1 MSKEKLQKIIQR
13 ATTDFDFRKRLIQ
26 EPREVLMDEGFS
38 IPPEKKVVIVES
50 TDDMFYV
57 VLSTPEKEKKAEPQ
71 PLEYTIED
79 NVVHLKGRLDSY
91 TVEQVREIFLDW
103 EKDISFELKDLTY
116 ISSAGL
122 SFFLRIHKQLD
133 QSGHKMSL
141 MNMQPAVRNVFVL
154 GGFDKIFNI

>member
-26 EPREVLMDEGFS
+26 EPRDVLMDEGFS
-38 IPPEKKVVIVES
+38 IPPEKKVVILES

-57 VLSTPEKEKKAEPQ
+57 VLPLSEKDKKATPQ
-71 PLEYTIED
+71 PLEYTIEND
-79 NVVHLKGRLDSY
+79 VVYLKGRLDSY
-91 TVEQVREIFLDW
+91 TVEQIRETFLGW
-103 EKDISFELKDLTY
+103 KKDISFDLKDLTY

-133 QSGHKMSL
+133 QTGHKMGL
-141 MNMQPAVRNVFVL
+141 LNLQPAVKNVFVL
-154 GGFDKIFNI
+154 GGFDKIFKI

>member
-13 ATTDFDFRKRLIQ
+13 ATTDLDFRKRLIQ

-38 IPPEKKVVIVES
+38 IPLGKKVSILES

-57 VLSTPEKEKKAEPQ
+57 VLPLSDKEKKTEPQ
-71 PLEYTIED
+71 PFEHAIEED
-79 NVVHLKGRLDSY
+79 VVYFKGRLDSY
-91 TVEQVREIFLDW
+91 TVEEVRETFLGW
-103 EKDISFELKDLTY
+103 EKDISFDLKDLTY

-141 MNMQPAVRNVFVL
+141 VNIQPAVRNVFVL

>member
-13 ATTDFDFRKRLIQ
+13 ATTNLDFRKRLIQ

-38 IPPEKKVVIVES
+38 IPPGKKVSILES

-57 VLSTPEKEKKAEPQ
+57 VLPLSDKEKKTEPQ
-71 PLEYTIED
+71 PFEHAIED
-79 NVVHLKGRLDSY
+79 DVVYFKGRLDSY
-91 TVEQVREIFLDW
+91 TVEEVRETFLGW
-103 EKDISFELKDLTY
+103 EKDISFDLKDLTY

-141 MNMQPAVRNVFVL
+141 VNIQPAVRNVFVL

>member
-13 ATTDFDFRKRLIQ
+13 ATTDLDFRKRLIQ

-38 IPPEKKVVIVES
+38 IPLGKKVSILES

-57 VLSTPEKEKKAEPQ
+57 VLSLSDKEKKTEPQ
-71 PLEYTIED
+71 PFEHAIED
-79 NVVHLKGRLDSY
+79 DVVYLKGRLDSY
-91 TVEQVREIFLDW
+91 TVEEVRETFLGW
-103 EKDISFELKDLTY
+103 EKDISFDLKDLTY

-141 MNMQPAVRNVFVL
+141 VNIQPAVRNVFVL

>member
-1 MSKEKLQKIIQR
+1 MSKEKLQEIIQR
-13 ATTDFDFRKRLIQ
+13 ATTDLDFRKRLIQ

-38 IPPEKKVVIVES
+38 IPLGKKVAILES

-57 VLSTPEKEKKAEPQ
+57 ILPLSDKEKKTEPQ
-71 PLEYTIED
+71 PFEYAIED
-79 NVVHLKGRLDSY
+79 DVVYLKGRLDSY
-91 TVEQVREIFLDW
+91 TVEEVRETFLGW
-103 EKDISFELKDLTY
+103 EKDISFDLKDLTY

-141 MNMQPAVRNVFVL
+141 VNIQPAVRNVFVL

>member
-13 ATTDFDFRKRLIQ
+13 ASTDLDFRKRLIQ
-26 EPREVLMDEGFS
+26 EPGQVLMDEGFS
-38 IPPEKKVVIVES
+38 IPLGKKVTILES

-57 VLSTPEKEKKAEPQ
+57 VLPLSDKEKSAAPQ
-71 PLEYTIED
+71 PLEYVIED
-79 NVVHLKGRLDSY
+79 DIVYLKGRLDSY
-91 TVEQVREIFLDW
+91 TVEEVRETFLGWD
-103 EKDISFELKDLTY
+103 KDISFDLKDLTY

-133 QSGHKMSL
+133 QSGHKMRL
-141 MNMQPAVRNVFVL
+141 MNIQPVVRNVFVL

>member
-13 ATTDFDFRKRLIQ
+13 ATTDLDFRKRLIQ

-38 IPPEKKVVIVES
+38 IPLGKKVSILES

-57 VLSTPEKEKKAEPQ
+57 VLPLSDKEKKTEPQ
-71 PLEYTIED
+71 PFEHAIED
-79 NVVHLKGRLDSY
+79 DVVYFKGRLDSY
-91 TVEQVREIFLDW
+91 TVEEVRETFLGW
-103 EKDISFELKDLTY
+103 EKDISFDLKDLTY

-141 MNMQPAVRNVFVL
+141 VNIQPAVRNVFVL